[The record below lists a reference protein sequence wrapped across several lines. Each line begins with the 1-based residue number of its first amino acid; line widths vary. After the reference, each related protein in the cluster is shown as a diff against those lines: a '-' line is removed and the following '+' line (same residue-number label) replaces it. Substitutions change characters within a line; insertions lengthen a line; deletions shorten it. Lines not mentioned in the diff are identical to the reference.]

1 MTIDYFVDRDLET
14 EINGVDK
21 ITGKFAL
28 RNLDVIE
35 FYKTIKEKQKIILV
49 SFDIENKIISF
60 HVQGDL

>member
-21 ITGKFAL
+21 ITGEFPL